1 MSVER
6 KVAVVTGASQGV
18 GAALVKAYNERD
30 YRRPAQIF
38 VAVLGASNF
47 TYAEASWTKEQHGYE
62 GGLANPLSWDR
73 TVEKF
78 YWLSDAF
85 ADEDLRSKLIQAAQ
99 RLDTTARSDLMDLLV
114 QVRPTAVFVTAAP
127 RHSVIVSAARPATRR
142 RRCSKM
148 WQPLTRKE
156 FRLGTQ

>member
-6 KVAVVTGASQGV
+6 KVAVISGASQGI
-18 GAALVKAYNERD
+18 GAALVKPYNERD

-73 TVEKF
+73 TVERF
-78 YWLSDAF
+78 HGLSEAF
-85 ADEDLRSKLIQAAQ
+85 ADEDLRSKLIQAVQ
-99 RLDTTARSDLMDLLV
+99 RLDTTALSDLMDLLV
-114 QVRPTAVFVTAAP
+114 QVRPTAVFETAHP
-127 RHSVIVSAARPATRR
+127 GIR
-142 RRCSKM
+142 
-148 WQPLTRKE
+148 
-156 FRLGTQ
+156 